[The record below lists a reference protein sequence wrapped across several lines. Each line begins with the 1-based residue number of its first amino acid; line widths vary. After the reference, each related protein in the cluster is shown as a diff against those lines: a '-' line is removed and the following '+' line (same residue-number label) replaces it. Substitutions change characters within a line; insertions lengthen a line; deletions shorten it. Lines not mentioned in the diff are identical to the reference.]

1 MANIKL
7 KTLTFSN
14 LFSYGSDNTIN
25 FSDNKIT
32 QLTAP
37 NGSGKT
43 SIAMILQETLFNKN
57 IKLSSDNIRRNV
69 NISADSN
76 VNFSEDTLEKY
87 TLVNFFAS
95 WCTPC
100 RAEHHLFFEIK
111 KNYPNVFLLGIS
123 HKDAPEDSKKYLS
136 EEGNPYSF
144 VGLDQDGRIALEF
157 GVFGLP
163 ETFIVNNKGKIIFKQ
178 MGPLTEKILN
188 DEISKLF

>member
-1 MANIKL
+1 MKQIIKFAPL
-7 KTLTFSN
+7 VLLAFICLFFLLFIIFEKDPSN
-14 LFSYGSDNTIN
+14 PPSALLNKEIPN
-25 FSDNKIT
+25 FSTTN
-32 QLTAP
+32 
-37 NGSGKT
+37 
-43 SIAMILQETLFNKN
+43 LFNKN
-57 IKLSSDNIRRNV
+57 IKLSSDNIKRNV
-69 NISADSN
+69 NLAADNN
-76 VNFSEDTLEKY
+76 VNFSEDSLEKY
-87 TLVNFFAS
+87 TLINFFAS

-123 HKDAPEDSKKYLS
+123 HKDAPEDSKQYLS

-163 ETFIVNNKGKIIFKQ
+163 ETFIVNNEGKIIFKQ

>member
-1 MANIKL
+1 MKQIIKFAPL
-7 KTLTFSN
+7 VLLAFIC
-14 LFSYGSDNTIN
+14 LFFLLFIVFEKDPNNPPSALLNKEIPN
-25 FSDNKIT
+25 FSTTN
-32 QLTAP
+32 
-37 NGSGKT
+37 
-43 SIAMILQETLFNKN
+43 LFNKN
-57 IKLSSDNIRRNV
+57 IKLSSDNIKRNV
-69 NISADSN
+69 KLAADSN
-76 VNFSEDTLEKY
+76 VNFSEDTLEQY

-163 ETFIVNNKGKIIFKQ
+163 ETFIINKEGKIVFKQ
-178 MGPLTEKILN
+178 MGPLTENILN